1 MFLVVKQKLYMDLQI
16 QRSITLK
23 NSLVLIFSPVNLFNF
38 AHDDEHFYIF
48 FQQKGFVFGT
58 ILIQWAAQWEK
69 YMYQQKHTLVQSPK
83 SRNSFKNAIR
93 DTNLKSHIFSTFQNS
108 LLSEMVFFKR
118 NCPILKLGMSTV
130 GALY

>member
-1 MFLVVKQKLYMDLQI
+1 MEDPPMFLVVKQKLYMDLQI

-58 ILIQWAAQWEK
+58 ILIQWAAQWEP
-69 YMYQQKHTLVQSPK
+69 V
-83 SRNSFKNAIR
+83 
-93 DTNLKSHIFSTFQNS
+93 
-108 LLSEMVFFKR
+108 
-118 NCPILKLGMSTV
+118 
-130 GALY
+130 